1 MIIKDLPNKEIL
13 TLIGDSANY
22 LNIECFVVGGYVRNY
37 FLKKTTKDIDIV
49 CNKKGIELAELI
61 AKKLNRK
68 IVIYK
73 NFGTALVKD
82 NNFDIEFITA
92 RTESY
97 NQNSR
102 KPHVKL
108 GTMEDDQ
115 RRRDFTINAMFIGLD
130 KKNKY
135 KLIDPFGG
143 LNDLNNKIIK
153 TPLDPDKTY
162 SDDPLRMIRA
172 VRFASQ
178 LNFKIDDNSL
188 KSIKK
193 NHDRLK
199 IISNERIIEEF
210 NKIILSEKPSNG
222 IKILFET
229 NLLNIFFPE
238 LVKLQG
244 KETINN
250 HSHKDN
256 FYHTLQVL
264 DNISKKTNNLWLR
277 WAAILHDIAKP
288 QTKKYDEQNG
298 WSFHGHE
305 FLGSKFVPKIFKRLK
320 LPLNENM
327 KYVQKLVLLHLRPIG
342 LAKENI
348 TDSGYRRLIVD
359 AGDEIE
365 DLFTLCISDITSKNE
380 EKVKKYL
387 KNLTNVRE
395 KIEKVEEKDQLRNF
409 QPPISGEHIMKYFN
423 IKPSKLVGKIKLE
436 IREAILNGDIKN
448 NFEEAENYM
457 IKIGK
462 KINI

>member
-1 MIIKDLPNKEIL
+1 MTINITNKKIFS
-13 TLIGDSANY
+13 LIGETADY
-22 LNIECFVVGGYVRNY
+22 LDIDCYVVGGYVRNY
-37 FLKKTTKDIDIV
+37 FLKKDTKDIDIV
-49 CNKKGIELAELI
+49 CNKKGIELAKLI
-61 AKKLNRK
+61 AKKLNCK

-73 NFGTALVKD
+73 NFGTALVKND
-82 NNFDIEFITA
+82 KYDIEFISA

-97 NQNSR
+97 NKNSR

-115 RRRDFTINAMFIGLD
+115 KRRDFTINAMFIGLN

-135 KLIDPFGG
+135 KLVDPFNG
-143 LNDLNNKIIK
+143 LSDLKNGIIK
-153 TPLDPDKTY
+153 TPLKPDKTY

-172 VRFASQ
+172 IRFATQ
-178 LNFKIDDNSL
+178 LNFKIDEDSL
-188 KSIKK
+188 QSIKR
-193 NHDRLK
+193 NHERLK

-210 NKIILSEKPSNG
+210 NKIILSDKPSIG
-222 IKILFET
+222 INLLFET
-229 NLLNIFFPE
+229 NLLSIFFPE

-250 HSHKDN
+250 HTHKDN

-264 DNISKKTNNLWLR
+264 DNISQKSNNIWLR
-277 WAAILHDIAKP
+277 WAALLHDIAKP
-288 QTKKYDEQNG
+288 QTKKYDKKSG

-305 FLGSKFVPKIFKRLK
+305 YLGSKFVPKIFRRLK
-320 LPLNENM
+320 LPLNTNM

-359 AGDEIE
+359 AGEEID
-365 DLFTLCISDITSKNE
+365 DLFTLCVSDITSKNQ

-387 KNLTNVRE
+387 NNLKKVR
-395 KIEKVEEKDQLRNF
+395 KRIEIVEEKDQLRNF
-409 QPPISGEHIMKYFN
+409 QPPISGEYIMKYFN
-423 IKPSKLVGKIKLE
+423 LKPSKLVGEIKKE

-448 NFEEAENYM
+448 NLEEAKNYM
-457 IKIGK
+457 ISIGK
-462 KINI
+462 KLKI